1 MGVLSHH
8 HLLWTQKKWSVPPF
22 AKLREHRNA
31 ILELDREI
39 HDELHAKFLATEV
52 PMPLPPEWMCNLLY
66 SALEE
71 ALNPLEA
78 LDNMIEYLGPTY
90 YDEHRRRKKRLVTEI
105 ERGKIV
111 HLRQC
116 LKDQREFLRSKNI
129 TA

>member
-8 HLLWTQKKWSVPPF
+8 HLLWTQKKWSIQPF
-22 AKLREHRNA
+22 CKLRSHRNA

-39 HDELHAKFLATEV
+39 HDELHAKFLAMES
-52 PMPLPPEWMCNLLY
+52 PMPIPPDWMYGLLY

-78 LDNMIEYLGPTY
+78 LDNMIDYLGPTY
-90 YDEHRRRKKRLVTEI
+90 YEEHRRMKKRLITEI

-111 HLRQC
+111 HLRCC
-116 LKDQREFLRSKNI
+116 LMDQREFLRSKKI
-129 TA
+129 AA